1 MPGQRILIVDDEKPV
16 LDFATEI
23 LRREG
28 YAVWRATSANDALPI
43 VERERLDLLLT
54 AQEVAGTG
62 PESLVC
68 QARTLNPNLSIIFM
82 AEKAET
88 APATGQ
94 SVLLKPFDA
103 RDLAAVVGRSLAGQ
117 DLSSESLRLRTLLPL
132 FEVSNAIVSEVKL
145 ERLLNLIAQV
155 VNRETRADRV
165 SLMLVDRSGRELT
178 IKAAIGLPEGIMNT
192 AVEKVGEGIAG
203 SVAQTGK
210 PLLLQGIVKRD
221 DRADAG
227 DVRSALCVPL
237 MVRGRVIG
245 VINSSKTSEHSPFT
259 ESDLELLSILASQAA
274 IAIENARLFRNVED
288 QQARLERLLR
298 QLLKA
303 QEEERERISA
313 EVHDSVAQWM
323 VSASYYTQS
332 ADALISEQRPA
343 EARREL
349 ENATRIIGQSVKEIR
364 RIIADL
370 YPPALSEL
378 GLWEA
383 LRQNID
389 CFERET
395 GVSCSLDGRPPLG
408 LSPAHEIVV
417 YRVVQ
422 EALNNIRKHAGASQV
437 KISLNSYE
445 GQVSIEIHDDG
456 KGFDV
461 ASLTGETVAPTKM
474 GLLTMKGRA
483 EMLGGDLNIET
494 GEGAGTKVLLTIP
507 LSVNR
512 L

>member
-1 MPGQRILIVDDEKPV
+1 M
-16 LDFATEI
+16 LDFATGI
-23 LRREG
+23 LRQEG
-28 YAVWRATSANDALPI
+28 YVVWSASSGRDALPI
-43 VERERLDLLLT
+43 IDSERLDLLLADQGMPEPET
-54 AQEVAGTG
+54 ADIAQRAQTI
-62 PESLVC
+62 
-68 QARTLNPNLSIIFM
+68 NPHLSVIFM
-82 AEKAET
+82 SDKA
-88 APATGQ
+88 APASGEGQ
-94 SVLLKPFDA
+94 SVLLKPFGA
-103 RDLAAVVGRSLAGQ
+103 QSLRAVVRESLEKQ
-117 DLSSESLRLRTLLPL
+117 DLTRESLRLKTLMPL
-132 FEVSNAIVSEVKL
+132 FEVSSAIVSEVKL
-145 ERLLNLIAQV
+145 DRLLNLIVQV

-178 IKAAIGLPEGIMNT
+178 IKAAIGLPEGIMKS

-210 PLLLQGIVKRD
+210 PLLLQGTVKRD
-221 DRADAG
+221 DRATTG
-227 DVRSALCVPL
+227 EVRSALCVPL

-245 VINSSKTSEHSPFT
+245 VINSSKTSEHNPFT

-274 IAIENARLFRNVED
+274 IAIENARLFRNVEA
-288 QQARLERLLR
+288 QQVRLEQLLR

-332 ADALISEQRPA
+332 ADALISESRPDQA
-343 EARREL
+343 HREL
-349 ENATRIIGQSVKEIR
+349 ENATRIIGQSVKELR

-395 GVSCSLDGRPPLG
+395 GVSCAFQGTAPLG
-408 LSPAHEIVV
+408 LSPAHEIVI
-417 YRVVQ
+417 YRVAQ
-422 EALNNIRKHAGASQV
+422 EALNNIRKHACASQV
-437 KISLNSYE
+437 KILLQSCAD
-445 GQVSIEIHDDG
+445 QVSVEIVDDG

-461 ASLTGETVAPTKM
+461 ASVAGETVAPTKM

-483 EMLGGDLNIET
+483 EMLGGDLTVET
-494 GEGAGTKVLLTIP
+494 GEGAGTRVLLTIP
-507 LSVNR
+507 LSANR